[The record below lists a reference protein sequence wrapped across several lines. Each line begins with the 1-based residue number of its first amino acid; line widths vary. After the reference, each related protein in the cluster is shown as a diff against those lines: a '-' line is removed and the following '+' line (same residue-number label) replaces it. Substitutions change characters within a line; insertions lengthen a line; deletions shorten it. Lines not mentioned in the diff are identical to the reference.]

1 MLNRSEREIPFSLET
16 STTNMRE
23 FHTLDPSTFEHPA
36 WQGEK

>member
-16 STTNMRE
+16 IKTNMCGV
-23 FHTLDPSTFEHPA
+23 HTLDPSTFEHPA

>member
-1 MLNRSEREIPFSLET
+1 MLNRSQREIPFSLET
-16 STTNMRE
+16 IIANMCG

>member
-1 MLNRSEREIPFSLET
+1 MLNRSEREIRFPLET
-16 STTNMRE
+16 STTNMCE